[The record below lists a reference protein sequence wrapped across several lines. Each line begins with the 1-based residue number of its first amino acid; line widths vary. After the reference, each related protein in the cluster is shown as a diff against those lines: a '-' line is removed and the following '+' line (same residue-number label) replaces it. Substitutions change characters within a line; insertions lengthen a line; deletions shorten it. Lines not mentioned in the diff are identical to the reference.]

1 MVNTTAR
8 NSLTGVAVFVL
19 AVRLTGGA
27 TARAA
32 PPPAGPDAAAL
43 TAERAR
49 LRGELDRVNAEID
62 ALKKVWSRSVGDD
75 YRLHARMADAEALAR
90 RLIDIEAR
98 LGLRA
103 PAGKPGPLP
112 VAAPTDGPS
121 DLEAKADILADQSRR
136 VRLEAEALDRR
147 VGELK
152 GRQTLRRRAAD
163 LDRDPFAPLEG
174 SKRRVANIASAD
186 GTHASSPGPTPGTG
200 PTERPVITTGGGS
213 TSISVGGSPTG
224 NGVSPQSTSGATPAA
239 GSMPTPLAGTP
250 TTALALELRDLLDPA
265 TVADIRRLEG
275 AKGPA
280 ASVQALERAVAALRA
295 RADALDGQAR
305 TMRQAARTPR

>member
-1 MVNTTAR
+1 V
-8 NSLTGVAVFVL
+8 
-19 AVRLTGGA
+19 
-27 TARAA
+27 RAA
-32 PPPAGPDAAAL
+32 PPPTGPDTAAL
-43 TAERAR
+43 AAERAR

-62 ALKKVWSRSVGDD
+62 ALKKTSRGVGDE

-90 RLIDIEAR
+90 RLIDLEAR

-103 PAGKPGPLP
+103 PATKPGPLP

-136 VRLEAEALDRR
+136 VRLEAEALDHRI
-147 VGELK
+147 GDLK

-174 SKRRVANIASAD
+174 SKRRVANIAAGD
-186 GTHASSPGPTPGTG
+186 GARAGVGPVPGTSTSV
-200 PTERPVITTGGGS
+200 PTDRPVISPQGGVS
-213 TSISVGGSPTG
+213 TSVGAPSGNGALTSSPTG
-224 NGVSPQSTSGATPAA
+224 G
-239 GSMPTPLAGTP
+239 MPSATPLAGTP
-250 TTALALELRDLLDPA
+250 AAALSLELRDLLDPA

-305 TMRQAARTPR
+305 TMRKAAQTPR